1 MFEKASVSLTIHSDT
16 LNFIKNTPRQ
26 IVIFSTLFPVFGYPD
41 AYETLSIKVNKK
53 IYCNDHTSLS
63 LYVNWVIYLVK
74 IFNYKSCTTLYL
86 GESEGLLDPVDPL
99 GFRGWSLT
107 KFRHEASLDS
117 RAWIKGEVKKIINAI
132 IKQHF
137 SLYNK
142 MQLER
147 RKSTTWMR
155 WTLNFDTC
163 LYHPLLQ
170 RLSWVWTTQVSD
182 PTLLEERSIQSKSF
196 PTTWMIYKHIK
207 NEIPKQIKE
216 GINKR

>member
-1 MFEKASVSLTIHSDT
+1 MWVEQLQLKILLHYMSLYVKSRWSLDFFR
-16 LNFIKNTPRQ
+16 L
-26 IVIFSTLFPVFGYPD
+26 L
-41 AYETLSIKVNKK
+41 LSKCWIK
-53 IYCNDHTSLS
+53 IYCDDHTSLS

-117 RAWIKGEVKKIINAI
+117 RAWIKGEVKKIITAI

-163 LYHPLLQ
+163 LYHPLSTETKQ
-170 RLSWVWTTQVSD
+170 SVDYTSQWPYSSRGKKYTEQV
-182 PTLLEERSIQSKSF
+182 
-196 PTTWMIYKHIK
+196 
-207 NEIPKQIKE
+207 IP
-216 GINKR
+216 NNMNDL